1 MDQQKHRDQP
11 ARPWSVSV
19 AIEDVPE
26 QGRHVELHADAQT
39 RQALAKLAGVL
50 EVSDLTA
57 SFDLT
62 RRGRD
67 GLHVTGAIEAT
78 VRQTCVVTLEP
89 LTNTVHES
97 VDLLFEPPI
106 DGGDGIHHPAAAA
119 ADEVDPPEPLFGGK
133 VDLGAIA
140 TEFLLLGIDPYPRR
154 ADARFEAPHGE
165 DAEGAHPFAALR
177 SLKGGRGS

>member
-11 ARPWSVSV
+11 ARPWSVAV

-39 RQALAKLAGVL
+39 RQALAQLAGVL
-50 EVSDLTA
+50 EVSDFTA
-57 SFDLT
+57 AFDLT

-67 GLHVTGAIEAT
+67 GLHVTGGIDAT

-89 LTNTVHES
+89 LTNTVRES

-106 DGGDGIHHPAAAA
+106 DGDDVVHHPAASAT
-119 ADEVDPPEPLFGGK
+119 DEVEPPEPLFGGK

-154 ADARFEAPHGE
+154 ADARFEAPQGE
-165 DAEGAHPFAALR
+165 DADGAHPFAALR
-177 SLKGGRGS
+177 SLKGGQGS